1 MKSSPVT
8 WRCGFPVATPPPA
21 LHHCMPSP
29 FPTRSS
35 HPLSSPPSYSCPSLE
50 PTISSPLRE
59 ALWTSPAIVAFSFL
73 SAPNSPLS
81 PLGVV
86 PWCLQC
92 ISYTSHLDYK
102 TSKAQ
107 TMSNI
112 PSTSTGTWKKEA
124 AMKMGKTTSLQSRL
138 PTAGLPACHPG
149 AGWPGESHSTLLS
162 PVYSSSSVAR
172 AVVL

>member
-8 WRCGFPVATPPPA
+8 WRRGYTHSCSAPLHA
-21 LHHCMPSP
+21 L
-29 FPTRSS
+29 
-35 HPLSSPPSYSCPSLE
+35 PLPYTFISPPLLPTQLFLPIAE
-50 PTISSPLRE
+50 PTISSPFHK

-81 PLGVV
+81 PLCVV
-86 PWCLQC
+86 PRCLQS

-107 TMSNI
+107 TMSNV
-112 PSTSTGTWKKEA
+112 PSTSTRTWKREA
-124 AMKMGKTTSLQSRL
+124 AMKTGKTTSLQARP

-149 AGWPGESHSTLLS
+149 AGWPGESHSSLLS